1 MSGAFPASAPPESA
15 VRIGMPALPSASSSR
30 HYSTAR
36 GGRGVLLGKGDRDE
50 GGDDAATLRAGM
62 RHDVEHEVRATARPA
77 SLEHVGDRRLDA
89 LHQLDAAQA
98 PACKLAQEPL

>member
-1 MSGAFPASAPPESA
+1 
-15 VRIGMPALPSASSSR
+15 
-30 HYSTAR
+30 
-36 GGRGVLLGKGDRDE
+36 
-50 GGDDAATLRAGM
+50 M